1 MKTRLSQSAG
11 GGRRTRERGVAVIIV
26 LALIAILMI
35 LVASNVKALH
45 QLQRE
50 LRLVEHK
57 QLQQRAAGVAR
68 TNAGATARVEPGP
81 APVSLEKP

>member
-1 MKTRLSQSAG
+1 MNTRLFQPVG
-11 GGRRTRERGVAVIIV
+11 RGRRTRERGVAVIIV

-57 QLQQRAAGVAR
+57 QLQQRDARAAR
-68 TNAGATARVEPGP
+68 TNAITPARFEPGQSP
-81 APVSLEKP
+81 LLP